1 MSPAAPPDGELV
13 EWDSLQPIR
22 KSDDEEEVLPKQK
35 GKELDKGEKNE
46 KNPPKPKKGRRDGQK
61 VDVKKLLEGT
71 EAESAKSV
79 MESEASSSAAQP
91 AQPTVAVPAPGSAL
105 YNEAVQ
111 NLLNVLGSGGVTKE
125 QVEYSLSRNIEQGM
139 DLTQA
144 ADRAYTDLACEG
156 PFGQPNDA
164 EVDAAVEEGSEEEE
178 EEQMP
183 PIDLPELIPQERRP
197 PIPATPHGWQA
208 RIAMAESDP
217 YGLKP
222 GKQGRAGGHS
232 HGKGKG
238 AQPPRPI
245 NYKRRW
251 DHGKDLDDPVY
262 PTKKTHDG
270 YRRASILVQPW
281 DQPKNSDKL
290 SGTGSKFAAAD
301 WRSAGR
307 ALLCLGMAMLEGIR
321 LRSKGATL
329 KWQKAGYC
337 NALCQEQCAKSPNRI
352 FCAWRV
358 QNTVHDHHN
367 RLDGAL
373 MSYKGMV
380 HYDDP
385 KKPIYRIL
393 NQACW
398 STEHSTFY
406 YYNEERKHSQW
417 EWPLEGV
424 PADMTDAVL
433 ERLVTEVKSAA
444 GCTEYKA
451 KVALMET
458 GFSHPAALTL
468 LSDEQ
473 KRMEQEADERFQ
485 ELKLGLKQMHRQQA
499 SVDNFLEDLEYV
511 CCESFVCHEEDVC
524 LRVIKGER
532 LKLYYQDPLE
542 ADNLKHAGEGWAYV
556 GFKDNEHT
564 HGWIPQECMQVA
576 VRSPKKR
583 LQWQRYKVIESWA
596 AQKGHDIDGFLRVNK
611 GDTIE
616 MLETL
621 EAGACSWVYCFEVES
636 GLAGEIPE
644 HCLE

>member
-1 MSPAAPPDGELV
+1 MECASCKKLLDTCDEQDYYALWRCEDGHEFWVCQEACEQKFKERWDEVEKENSLRLRGLNQGHARKKITNHEERLKRKEGYEGRCVCESNDRGMKHCSKGLQRVSGRSVRDKTATSQREAETETPQKRVRAQSSGVEMSPAAPPDGELV

-22 KSDDEEEVLPKQK
+22 KSDEEEEVLPKQK

-208 RIAMAESDP
+208 
-217 YGLKP
+217 
-222 GKQGRAGGHS
+222 
-232 HGKGKG
+232 
-238 AQPPRPI
+238 
-245 NYKRRW
+245 
-251 DHGKDLDDPVY
+251 
-262 PTKKTHDG
+262 
-270 YRRASILVQPW
+270 
-281 DQPKNSDKL
+281 
-290 SGTGSKFAAAD
+290 
-301 WRSAGR
+301 
-307 ALLCLGMAMLEGIR
+307 
-321 LRSKGATL
+321 
-329 KWQKAGYC
+329 
-337 NALCQEQCAKSPNRI
+337 
-352 FCAWRV
+352 
-358 QNTVHDHHN
+358 
-367 RLDGAL
+367 
-373 MSYKGMV
+373 
-380 HYDDP
+380 
-385 KKPIYRIL
+385 
-393 NQACW
+393 CW

-458 GFSHPAALTL
+458 VFSHPAALTL